1 MRTVIRTL
9 AAIPFFLA
17 FGWWL
22 SASAGPLR
30 LHGSEPYSQ
39 ELAIQQ
45 VDWYCGPQCRYWRH
59 RHWEERY
66 YSHRYGPHYWYHHW
80 PRYGYYQPHYPYGH
94 YRYGYRY

>member
-30 LHGSEPYSQ
+30 LHGSEPYGQ
-39 ELAIQQ
+39 ELAIRQ

-59 RHWEERY
+59 QHWEERY
-66 YSHRYGPHYWYHHW
+66 YSHRYGPHYWHHHW
-80 PRYGYYQPHYPYGH
+80 PRYGYDQPHYPYGY